1 MEAWR
6 MHSALIRRLGLG
18 ILAFTSLEE
27 VRMLY
32 AILCYNDENQ
42 IARWT
47 KAEDDAVMQ
56 RLGTITQRI
65 AAAGKLGPTARLV
78 ATKEAKV
85 LRKDKAGKPVVMDGP
100 FAETKE
106 HFLGFY
112 VVDVANV
119 DEAIEIAKELQ
130 AANMGPSAYDIRP
143 VMFYSGA
150 GTIPDRMAAAS

>member
-1 MEAWR
+1 
-6 MHSALIRRLGLG
+6 
-18 ILAFTSLEE
+18 
-27 VRMLY
+27 MLY

-42 IARWT
+42 IANWT

-56 RLGTITQRI
+56 RIGAVTQRI

-85 LRKDKAGKPVVMDGP
+85 LRKDKAGRPVVTDGP

-112 VVDVANV
+112 VVDCANI
-119 DEAIEIAKELQ
+119 DEAIDIAKELQ
-130 AANMGPSAYDIRP
+130 AANTGPSAYDIRP
-143 VMFYSGA
+143 VMLYTGA
-150 GTIPDRMAAAS
+150 GTIKDRRGAAS